1 MTNTY
6 NSKDR
11 DTLDVPSFD
20 CTGWSFSVTPKD
32 HLCGRFTLLIIAH
45 AECQNALVEF
55 FEAQQKKAA
64 KDRSYVTA
72 TDDKGS
78 SIQLTVTEEDMELRS
93 DGRKFELIATMK
105 NQDLRRKASI
115 VRGKTRCSTII

>member
-32 HLCGRFTLLIIAH
+32 QSSGRFILLIIAR

-55 FEAQQKKAA
+55 FEAQQEKSA

-78 SIQLTVTEEDMELRS
+78 SIQLTVTKEDMAVRS
-93 DGRKFELIATMK
+93 DGRKFELIATMENK
-105 NQDLRRKASI
+105 DLRKNTSI
-115 VRGKTRCSTII
+115 IQGKTQCSTII

>member
-1 MTNTY
+1 MQTY
-6 NSKDR
+6 NSKDG
-11 DTLDVPSFD
+11 DTLNVPSFD
-20 CTGWSFSVTPKD
+20 STGWSFSVTPKS
-32 HLCGRFTLLIIAH
+32 LPTGRFTLLIIAR

-72 TDDKGS
+72 TDDEGS

-93 DGRKFELIATMK
+93 DDRKFELIATMENRDLCK
-105 NQDLRRKASI
+105 NAST
-115 VRGKTRCSTII
+115 VQGKTQCSTII